1 MARRASIVTI
11 AILGF
16 IALAGLFAS
25 LSGPL
30 SWPSQAY
37 AQTNSPP
44 RFPAGETTREVEE
57 NTPWFHYIGNPAA
70 ARDDDN
76 DPLTYSL
83 ENAGTSHFG
92 IDSST
97 GQLQTGAPLDYEG
110 GSTYTVKAIAT
121 DPSGA
126 FGSTTV
132 TINVINVD
140 ESGIVSLSW
149 RTPQVGTE
157 FEAAL
162 TDSDG
167 AVSGLTWQWSRS
179 DAKNGNYSNIG
190 GAVSASYIPV
200 TGDVGKFLR
209 ATASYTDGE
218 DSGKTAQMVSYR
230 QVRAEPSENSAPAFP
245 APEDISGGYGCSG
258 SDPDRGVCLYVK
270 RSTPIGAGIYQPA
283 RAEDPDDDEVRYS
296 LEGADAT
303 SFDIVESTG
312 DLLTK
317 QLFRDVD
324 GTAYTVTIKAA
335 DPSGEFDTIKAT
347 ITPSGSPGSP
357 VAEGPDE
364 IRYPENGT
372 WRVAAYT
379 AENTRGPVTGWI
391 ISVEPGGGDGDFFD
405 IDDDGVLTFKQ
416 PPDYDAPADD
426 NRDNTYSFSI
436 MAYDTNPPRGER
448 PGQTFFPV
456 RVTVIDVD
464 EPPEAVNE
472 PPVFPGETDD
482 RTIAENTAAG
492 QDIGAPVAATDD
504 DNDTLTYSLGG
515 DDAGSFAIVRESGQ
529 LQTKAPLDFETK
541 PAYTVTVTATDPS
554 NASHVI
560 TVTVAVIDE
569 NEPPAF
575 AGETDTRAIAENTAA
590 GEDIGAPVAAS
601 DPDTDA
607 ALTYTL
613 GGGDAAS
620 FDIVESTGQL
630 RTKAALDYE
639 TGAAYTVIVSVRDG
653 KTAGGGPDTATDDA
667 VTVTITVTNEDE
679 TGAVALSPVQPR
691 IGAPLTATLE
701 DPDGGITAV
710 TWSWQSSSDGAD
722 WSSISGAESG
732 TYTPAD
738 GDVDKFL
745 GATASYTD
753 ALGPGK
759 TAQAVSGHKARA
771 APINNAAPEFP
782 STETRARSVAENTAA
797 GQDIGAPVAAT
808 DDDNDTLTY
817 SLGGDDAGSFAIVRE
832 SGQLQT
838 KAPLDFETKPAYT
851 VTVTATDPSNASHV
865 ITVTVAVIDENEP
878 PAFAGETD
886 TRAIAENTAAGED
899 IGAPV
904 AASDPDTDAALTYTL
919 GGGDA
924 ASFDIVESTGQLR
937 TKAALDYETGAA
949 YTVIVSV
956 RDGKTAGGGP
966 DTATD
971 DAVTVTITVTNEDE
985 TGAVALSPVQPRI
998 GAPLTATLEDPDGGI
1013 TAVTWSWQ
1021 SSSDGADWSSI
1032 SGAESGTYTPADGDV
1047 DKFLGATAS
1056 YTDALGPGKT
1066 AQAVSGHK
1074 ARAAP
1079 INNAAPEFPSTET
1092 RARSVAEN
1100 TAAGQDIGAPVAATD
1115 DDNDTLTYSL
1125 GGDDAGSFAIVR
1137 ESGQLQTK
1145 APLDFETKPAYTV
1158 TVTATDP
1165 SNASHVIT
1173 VTVAV
1178 IDENEPPAFAG
1189 ETDTRA
1195 IAENTAAGEDIGAP
1209 VAASDPDTDAALT
1222 YTLGGGDA
1230 ASFDIVESTG
1240 QLRTKAALDYE
1251 TGAAYTVIVSVRDG
1265 KTAGG
1270 GPDTATDDAVTV
1282 TITVTN
1288 EDETGA
1294 VALSP
1299 VQPRIGAPLTATL
1312 EDPDGGITAVTWSWQ
1327 SSSDGADWS
1336 SISGAESG
1344 TYTPADGDVDKFLG
1358 ATASYTDALGPGK
1371 TAQAVSG
1378 HKARAAPINNAAP
1391 EFPSTETRARSVAE
1405 NTAAG
1410 QDIGAPVAATDD
1422 DNDTLTYSLGGDD
1435 AGSFAIVRE
1444 SGQLQTKAPLDFETK
1459 PAYTVTVTATDPS
1472 NASHV
1477 ITVTVAVIN
1486 EDEDGTITL
1495 SPVRPRVG
1503 APLTATLEDPDGG
1516 VKSVTWS
1523 WESSSDQTGWTPVS
1537 GATSG
1542 SYTPVT
1548 GDAGQ
1553 FLQATASYTDEEGA
1567 DKTAQAVSDH
1577 AAQAAPVNGGRNPR
1591 RTRSDSSSP
1600 VKNPPVFTEGART
1613 ERSVAENTAAGED
1626 IGAPV
1631 AATDG
1636 DADTLGYSLGGVDA
1650 GSFAIIQK
1658 SGQLRTKA
1666 PLDFETKHAYTVTV
1680 TATDPSN
1687 ASDAITVAIT
1697 VSDVNETPGVTG
1709 DATVEYRENGDG
1721 PAATLTAA
1729 DPENGPITWSLS
1741 GDDDDLFDMRDS
1753 GELAFKT
1760 PPDFE
1765 TPADTG
1771 ADNVY
1776 LVTVEASDGTNAGR
1790 LSVTIA
1796 VIDENE
1802 PPAFAG
1808 ETANRAI
1815 AENTAAGV
1823 DIGDPVTAT
1832 DPDTDAA
1839 LIYTLGGG
1847 GAASFDIV
1855 ESTGQLQTKAALDYE
1870 TGAAYTVVVSVRD
1883 AKSAGGGPDTATDD
1897 AVTVTITVTNADE
1910 DGTVSLT
1917 PVQPQVG
1924 ARLSATLRDPDG
1936 GVADVA
1942 WSWESSSDREDWTA
1956 ISGATSGTYT
1966 PVDGDAGKFLRAA
1979 ASYTDTLGS
1988 GKTAQAVSAYAARPA
2003 PITNVAPEFPSTETG
2018 ARSVAENTEAGQAI
2032 GAPVTATDGDADTLG
2047 YSLGGVD
2054 AGSFSIIPASGQ
2066 LQTKAPLDF
2075 ETKDAYTVTVTVID
2089 PFNTSDAITVTVT
2102 VSDVNETPEVT
2113 GDATVDYQENGDG
2126 PAATY
2131 AAIDPE
2137 SGPITWSLSGDDG
2150 GLFDV
2155 SDSGELG
2162 FKTPPDFETPA
2173 DTGADNVYLVTVQAY
2188 DGTNTGRLSV
2198 TIVVIDENEPP
2209 AFAGETANRAI
2220 AENTA
2225 AGEDIGAPVAASDP
2239 DNDAA
2244 LTYTLGGGD
2253 AASFDVVESTGQLR
2267 TKAALDYET
2276 EEAYTVIMS
2285 ARDGK
2290 SAGGGP
2296 DTATDDAVTV
2306 TITVTNEDETGAVA
2320 LSPVQPRVGVPL
2332 TATLEDPDGGV
2343 TAVAWSWQS
2352 SPDRTGWTAI
2362 SGAESGTYTPADGD
2376 VDKFLRA
2383 AASYTDGEGSGKTA
2397 QAVSDHAARPAQ
2409 ESEESE
2415 ESPIWP
2421 ISMMLLGVAS
2431 LATGVVTYAKARY
2444 LAGYTKRPGGQ
2455 GVAHLGARRWLCAE
2469 SPKPT

>member
-1 MARRASIVTI
+1 M
-11 AILGF
+11 
-16 IALAGLFAS
+16 
-25 LSGPL
+25 
-30 SWPSQAY
+30 
-37 AQTNSPP
+37 
-44 RFPAGETTREVEE
+44 
-57 NTPWFHYIGNPAA
+57 
-70 ARDDDN
+70 
-76 DPLTYSL
+76 
-83 ENAGTSHFG
+83 
-92 IDSST
+92 
-97 GQLQTGAPLDYEG
+97 
-110 GSTYTVKAIAT
+110 
-121 DPSGA
+121 
-126 FGSTTV
+126 
-132 TINVINVD
+132 
-140 ESGIVSLSW
+140 
-149 RTPQVGTE
+149 
-157 FEAAL
+157 
-162 TDSDG
+162 
-167 AVSGLTWQWSRS
+167 
-179 DAKNGNYSNIG
+179 
-190 GAVSASYIPV
+190 
-200 TGDVGKFLR
+200 
-209 ATASYTDGE
+209 
-218 DSGKTAQMVSYR
+218 
-230 QVRAEPSENSAPAFP
+230 
-245 APEDISGGYGCSG
+245 
-258 SDPDRGVCLYVK
+258 
-270 RSTPIGAGIYQPA
+270 
-283 RAEDPDDDEVRYS
+283 
-296 LEGADAT
+296 
-303 SFDIVESTG
+303 
-312 DLLTK
+312 
-317 QLFRDVD
+317 
-324 GTAYTVTIKAA
+324 
-335 DPSGEFDTIKAT
+335 
-347 ITPSGSPGSP
+347 
-357 VAEGPDE
+357 
-364 IRYPENGT
+364 
-372 WRVAAYT
+372 
-379 AENTRGPVTGWI
+379 
-391 ISVEPGGGDGDFFD
+391 
-405 IDDDGVLTFKQ
+405 LTFKQ

-436 MAYDTNPPRGER
+436 TAYDTNPPRGER
-448 PGQTFFPV
+448 PGQTFFPA

-472 PPVFPGETDD
+472 PPVFPGEADD

-492 QDIGAPVAATDD
+492 EDIGAPVAATDD
-504 DNDTLTYSLGG
+504 DNDTLTYSLDG

-529 LQTKAPLDFETK
+529 LRTKAPLDFETK
-541 PAYTVTVTATDPS
+541 PAYTVTVTATDSS
-554 NASHVI
+554 NASDTI

-613 GGGDAAS
+613 GGDDAAS
-620 FDIVESTGQL
+620 FGIVESTGRLQ
-630 RTKAALDYE
+630 TKAALDYE
-639 TGAAYTVIVSVRDG
+639 TKAAYTVVVSVRDG

-667 VTVTITVTNEDE
+667 VTVAIAVTNADDDG
-679 TGAVALSPVQPR
+679 TVALLPIQPQV
-691 IGAPLTATLE
+691 GAPLTATLD
-701 DPDGGITAV
+701 DPDGGVTAV
-710 TWSWQSSSDGAD
+710 TWSWQSSPDRVD
-722 WSSISGAESG
+722 WSSISRAESN
-732 TYTPAD
+732 TYTPLEGD
-738 GDVDKFL
+738 GGKFL
-745 GATASYTD
+745 RATASYADT
-753 ALGPGK
+753 LGPGR

-771 APINNAAPEFP
+771 VPINNAAPEFP

-808 DDDNDTLTY
+808 DGDHDALGY
-817 SLGGDDAGSFAIVRE
+817 SLGGVDAGSFGIIPA

-838 KAPLDFETKPAYT
+838 KAPLDFETKPTYT

-865 ITVTVAVIDENEP
+865 ITVT
-878 PAFAGETD
+878 
-886 TRAIAENTAAGED
+886 
-899 IGAPV
+899 
-904 AASDPDTDAALTYTL
+904 
-919 GGGDA
+919 
-924 ASFDIVESTGQLR
+924 
-937 TKAALDYETGAA
+937 
-949 YTVIVSV
+949 
-956 RDGKTAGGGP
+956 
-966 DTATD
+966 
-971 DAVTVTITVTNEDE
+971 IT
-985 TGAVALSPVQPRI
+985 
-998 GAPLTATLEDPDGGI
+998 
-1013 TAVTWSWQ
+1013 
-1021 SSSDGADWSSI
+1021 
-1032 SGAESGTYTPADGDV
+1032 
-1047 DKFLGATAS
+1047 
-1056 YTDALGPGKT
+1056 
-1066 AQAVSGHK
+1066 
-1074 ARAAP
+1074 
-1079 INNAAPEFPSTET
+1079 
-1092 RARSVAEN
+1092 
-1100 TAAGQDIGAPVAATD
+1100 
-1115 DDNDTLTYSL
+1115 
-1125 GGDDAGSFAIVR
+1125 
-1137 ESGQLQTK
+1137 
-1145 APLDFETKPAYTV
+1145 
-1158 TVTATDP
+1158 
-1165 SNASHVIT
+1165 
-1173 VTVAV
+1173 
-1178 IDENEPPAFAG
+1178 
-1189 ETDTRA
+1189 
-1195 IAENTAAGEDIGAP
+1195 
-1209 VAASDPDTDAALT
+1209 
-1222 YTLGGGDA
+1222 
-1230 ASFDIVESTG
+1230 
-1240 QLRTKAALDYE
+1240 
-1251 TGAAYTVIVSVRDG
+1251 
-1265 KTAGG
+1265 
-1270 GPDTATDDAVTV
+1270 
-1282 TITVTN
+1282 
-1288 EDETGA
+1288 
-1294 VALSP
+1294 
-1299 VQPRIGAPLTATL
+1299 
-1312 EDPDGGITAVTWSWQ
+1312 
-1327 SSSDGADWS
+1327 
-1336 SISGAESG
+1336 
-1344 TYTPADGDVDKFLG
+1344 
-1358 ATASYTDALGPGK
+1358 
-1371 TAQAVSG
+1371 
-1378 HKARAAPINNAAP
+1378 
-1391 EFPSTETRARSVAE
+1391 
-1405 NTAAG
+1405 
-1410 QDIGAPVAATDD
+1410 
-1422 DNDTLTYSLGGDD
+1422 
-1435 AGSFAIVRE
+1435 
-1444 SGQLQTKAPLDFETK
+1444 
-1459 PAYTVTVTATDPS
+1459 
-1472 NASHV
+1472 
-1477 ITVTVAVIN
+1477 VIN

-1495 SPVRPRVG
+1495 SPVRPRIG
-1503 APLTATLEDPDGG
+1503 APFTATLDDPDGG
-1516 VKSVTWS
+1516 VKSVAWS
-1523 WESSSDQTGWTPVS
+1523 WESSSDQTDWTPVS

-1553 FLQATASYTDEEGA
+1553 FLRATASYTDEEGA
-1567 DKTAQAVSDH
+1567 NKTAQAVSDH

-1591 RTRSDSSSP
+1591 RTRSDRSSP
-1600 VKNPPVFTEGART
+1600 VKNPPVFTEGVRT

-1631 AATDG
+1631 TATDG
-1636 DADTLGYSLGGVDA
+1636 DTLTYLLGGVDA
-1650 GSFAIIQK
+1650 GSFAIVPG

-1808 ETANRAI
+1808 ETANRAT

-1847 GAASFDIV
+1847 DAASFDIV

-1883 AKSAGGGPDTATDD
+1883 GKTAGGGPDTATDD

-1910 DGTVSLT
+1910 DGTVSLP

-1924 ARLSATLRDPDG
+1924 ARLSATLGDPDG

-1979 ASYTDTLGS
+1979 ASYTDALGS

-2018 ARSVAENTEAGQAI
+2018 ARSVAENTAASQAI

-2054 AGSFSIIPASGQ
+2054 AGSFGIIPASGQ

-2089 PFNTSDAITVTVT
+2089 PFNTSDTITVTVT

-2131 AAIDPE
+2131 TATDPE

-2173 DTGADNVYLVTVQAY
+2173 DTGANNVYLVTVQAY
-2188 DGTNTGRLSV
+2188 DGTNTGRLNV
-2198 TIVVIDENEPP
+2198 TTAVIDENEPP
-2209 AFAGETANRAI
+2209 AFVGETANRAI

-2239 DNDAA
+2239 DTDAA

-2276 EEAYTVIMS
+2276 AEAYTVIMS

-2332 TATLEDPDGGV
+2332 TATLQDPDGGV
-2343 TAVAWSWQS
+2343 TAVTWSWQS
-2352 SPDRTGWTAI
+2352 SPDRVDWSSI
-2362 SGAESGTYTPADGD
+2362 SRAESNTYTPVEGDGG
-2376 VDKFLRA
+2376 KFLRA
-2383 AASYTDGEGSGKTA
+2383 TASYADALGPGRTA
-2397 QAVSDHAARPAQ
+2397 QAVSGHKARAA
-2409 ESEESE
+2409 EESE

-2431 LATGVVTYAKARY
+2431 LMAGVVTYAKARS
-2444 LAGYTKRPGGQ
+2444 
-2455 GVAHLGARRWLCAE
+2455 RRLY
-2469 SPKPT
+2469 